1 MKFIIILFIVITAVT
16 IAGSNISISDL
27 VPSPSVTETTEDS
40 DSIGFGETLFRALF
54 PSRST
59 TKSSGTQQ
67 VNYQPSDTSGTTTI
81 ETLEE
86 PSVSN
91 ISPYQGK
98 VSLSSVRTK
107 SSPFSMT
114 LRTRISAG
122 ESIDITGWTVSG
134 NAGGFEIRQGI
145 EKYHSVLS
153 TSLSNIVLKQSDKV
167 LITEGKSP
175 FGKNV
180 SFRPNLCFGYLQ
192 PFYSFIYSVQKSCP
206 DRVTLGEVS
215 YLSPICQEFILNNVK
230 TSSCSIS
237 DQTVI
242 QGDVECLSFIEN
254 RYNYDACYNLH
265 SKELGFDENE
275 WHVYIERSFG
285 HPLHDTI
292 ELLDENGLLVDSYI
306 Y

>member
-1 MKFIIILFIVITAVT
+1 MKFIIILFVIIAGIT
-16 IAGSNISISDL
+16 IASSNMSLSDFTPDISS
-27 VPSPSVTETTEDS
+27 TETTEDS
-40 DSIGFGETLFRALF
+40 DKKGFGETLFRALF

-67 VNYQPSDTSGTTTI
+67 VDYQPSDTSGTTTI
-81 ETLEE
+81 DTLEE
-86 PSVSN
+86 PSVSD

-98 VSLSSVRTK
+98 VSLSSVKTK

-122 ESIDITGWTVSG
+122 ESIDITGWAISG
-134 NAGGFEIRQGI
+134 NAGGFKIQQGV
-145 EKYHSVLS
+145 EKYHSVS
-153 TSLSNIVLKQSDKV
+153 NTFLSNIVLKQSDKV
-167 LITEGKSP
+167 LIVEGQSP
-175 FGKNV
+175 FGKNA

-192 PFYSFIYSVQKSCP
+192 PFYNFIYSVPKSCP

-242 QGDVECLSFIEN
+242 QGDPECLSFIEN
-254 RYNYDACYNLH
+254 RYNYDACYSLH
-265 SKELGFDENE
+265 SKESSFDKSE